1 MKNLGIYIHI
11 PFCLRKCP
19 YCDFYSV
26 AEAQQGKSEIEGLRA
41 RFVKALCREIESGGR
56 KYGMKARTGEAR
68 QVDTIYL
75 GGGTPSLLM
84 PHELEEIMDTVRK
97 NFELSGNAEISME
110 CNPATASKDKLEAYR
125 RAGVNRLSIG
135 AQSFDDGVLRTLGR
149 LHNSA
154 DTLRTVEEARR
165 AGFDNISLDLM
176 FAIPGQTD
184 EIWENTVRRAVML
197 NPQHISFYS
206 LEFMEGTPFTDR
218 LEKGEIRETEAEAD
232 RRMYERGLEIMG
244 KAGFIQY
251 EISNGALGLEN
262 VCRHNMKY
270 WGLEEYLGFG
280 PSAHSYM
287 TGPDGRGI
295 RFNNVSS
302 IEKYLRVWENPEDRG
317 QSAVEA
323 LCENSLTDDVC
334 EYIFTGLRKNTGID
348 LKDFRKRFGR
358 GIWEFYGE
366 DVMKELEEYVDGVFA
381 AVTDDNIRLT
391 VKGMN
396 ISNRIMA
403 LFV

>member
-26 AEAQQGKSEIEGLRA
+26 AEAQQGKSEIEGLKA
-41 RFVKALCREIESGGR
+41 RFVKALCREIESGGMN
-56 KYGMKARTGEAR
+56 YGMKARTGEAR

-302 IEKYLRVWENPEDRG
+302 IEKSLLVWETPEARG

-323 LCENSLTDDVC
+323 LCENRLTDDVC
-334 EYIFTGLRKNTGID
+334 EYIFTGLRKTTAND

-358 GIWEFYGE
+358 GIWEFNGE
-366 DVMKELEEYVDGVFA
+366 DVMKELEEYADGGFA

>member
-26 AEAQQGKSEIEGLRA
+26 AEAQQGKSEIEGLKA

-366 DVMKELEEYVDGVFA
+366 DVMKELEEYVDGGFA

>member
-366 DVMKELEEYVDGVFA
+366 DVMKELEEYVDGGFA

>member
-1 MKNLGIYIHI
+1 MSNLGIYIHI

-26 AEAQQGKSEIEGLRA
+26 AEAKLGKTETDAMRG
-41 RFVKALCREIESGGR
+41 RFVKALCMEIESGSR
-56 KYGMKARTGEAR
+56 KYGMKARAGEDR
-68 QVDTIYL
+68 QVDTIYI

-84 PHELEEIMDTVRK
+84 PHELEKILETIRK
-97 NFELSGNAEISME
+97 NFKITENVEISME
-110 CNPATASKDKLEAYR
+110 CNPATATGEKLAAYC

-149 LHNSA
+149 LHTAA
-154 DTLRTVEEARR
+154 DTVRTVGDARN
-165 AGFDNISLDLM
+165 AGFRNLSLDLM

-184 EIWENTVRRAVML
+184 EIWEDTLKRAL
-197 NPQHISFYS
+197 SLRPEHISFYS
-206 LEFMEGTPFTDR
+206 LEFMEGTPFTER
-218 LEKGEIRETEAEAD
+218 LEKGEMRETDAGAD
-232 RRMYERGLEIMG
+232 RHMYERGLEIMAE
-244 KAGFIQY
+244 AGLIQY
-251 EISNGALGLEN
+251 EISNGARGMEH

-270 WGLEEYLGFG
+270 WSLEEYLGFG

-287 TGPDGRGI
+287 TGADGRGI

-302 IEKYLRVWENPEDRG
+302 IEKYLSSWENPGDCG
-317 QSAVEA
+317 QRAVEA
-323 LCENSLTDDVC
+323 FCENSLEDDVC

-348 LKDFRKRFGR
+348 LEDFRKRFGKDIR
-358 GIWEFYGE
+358 EFYGE
-366 DVMKELEEYVDGVFA
+366 TVMKELKEYAEGGFA
-381 AVTDDNIRLT
+381 SVTDDNIRLT

>member
-1 MKNLGIYIHI
+1 MSNLGIYIHI

-26 AEAQQGKSEIEGLRA
+26 AEAQQGKAETDTMRV
-41 RFVKALCREIESGGR
+41 RFVKALCREIESGGW
-56 KYGMKARTGEAR
+56 KYGIKAHAGENR
-68 QVDTIYL
+68 PVDTVYL

-84 PHELEEIMDTVRK
+84 PQELGAILDTVRK
-97 NFELSGNAEISME
+97 CFKVTENAEISME
-110 CNPATASKDKLEAYR
+110 CNPATASKEKLEAYR

-135 AQSFDDGVLRTLGR
+135 AQSFDDGVLGNLGR

-154 DTLRTVEEARR
+154 DTFRTVEEARR

-184 EIWENTVRRAVML
+184 EIWENTVRQAVML

-218 LEKGEIRETEAEAD
+218 LERGEIRETEAEAD
-232 RRMYERGLEIMG
+232 RHMYERGLEIMEE
-244 KAGFIQY
+244 AGFLQY
-251 EISNGALGLEN
+251 EISNAAFGLEN
-262 VCRHNMKY
+262 VCRHNIKY
-270 WGLEEYLGFG
+270 WGLEEYLGLG

-287 TGPDGRGI
+287 TGHGGRGI

-302 IEKYLRVWENPEDRG
+302 VDKYLKSWENPEDRG

-323 LCENSLTDDVC
+323 LCENRLTDDVC
-334 EYIFTGLRKNTGID
+334 EYIFTGLRKNAGID
-348 LKDFRKRFGR
+348 LEDFRKRFGEDIR
-358 GIWEFYGE
+358 EFYGE
-366 DVMKELEEYVDGVFA
+366 NVMKELNKYAEDGFA
-381 AVTDDNIRLT
+381 DVTDDNIRLT

>member
-366 DVMKELEEYVDGVFA
+366 DVMKELEEYADGGFA

>member
-26 AEAQQGKSEIEGLRA
+26 AEAQQGKSEIEGLKA

-323 LCENSLTDDVC
+323 LCENSLTDDAC

-366 DVMKELEEYVDGVFA
+366 DVMKELEEYADGGFA

>member
-1 MKNLGIYIHI
+1 MKDLGIYIHI

-26 AEAQQGKSEIEGLRA
+26 AEAQYGKAETDAIRG
-41 RFVKALCREIESGGR
+41 RFVKALCREIEAGGR
-56 KYGMKARTGEAR
+56 KYGMKAPAGEAR
-68 QVDTIYL
+68 QADTVYF
-75 GGGTPSLLM
+75 GGGTPSLLT
-84 PHELEEIMDTVRK
+84 PQELEAILDTVRK
-97 NFELSGNAEISME
+97 CFKVAENAEISME
-110 CNPATASKDKLEAYR
+110 CNPATATREKLAAYR
-125 RAGVNRLSIG
+125 GAGVNRLSIG

-154 DTLRTVEEARR
+154 DTLRTVEESRS

-176 FAIPGQTD
+176 FAIPGQKD
-184 EIWENTVRRAVML
+184 EIWESTVTQAVML
-197 NPQHISFYS
+197 RPQHLSFYS

-218 LEKGEIRETEAEAD
+218 LDKGEIRETEAEAD
-232 RRMYERGLEIMG
+232 RRMYERGLEIMAE
-244 KAGFIQY
+244 AGFIQY

-287 TGPDGRGI
+287 TGADGRGN

-302 IEKYLRVWENPEDRG
+302 IERYLKSWENPENRG

-348 LKDFRKRFGR
+348 LKKFRKRFGR

-366 DVMKELEEYVDGVFA
+366 DVMKELEEYADGGFA

>member
-323 LCENSLTDDVC
+323 LCKNSLTDDVC
-334 EYIFTGLRKNTGID
+334 EYIFTGLRKNAGID
-348 LKDFRKRFGR
+348 LKDFRKRFGKDIR
-358 GIWEFYGE
+358 EFYGE
-366 DVMKELEEYVDGVFA
+366 DVMKELYKYAEDGFA

>member
-165 AGFDNISLDLM
+165 AGFNNISLDLM

-366 DVMKELEEYVDGVFA
+366 DVMKELEEYADGGFA

>member
-251 EISNGALGLEN
+251 EISNGTLGLEN

-348 LKDFRKRFGR
+348 LKDFRKRFGKDIR
-358 GIWEFYGE
+358 EFYGE
-366 DVMKELEEYVDGVFA
+366 DVMKELEEYADGGFA

>member
-41 RFVKALCREIESGGR
+41 RFVKALCREIESGVR

-366 DVMKELEEYVDGVFA
+366 DVMKELEEYADGGFA

>member
-26 AEAQQGKSEIEGLRA
+26 AEAQQGKSEIEGLKA

-251 EISNGALGLEN
+251 EISNWALGLEN
-262 VCRHNMKY
+262 GCRHNMKY

-287 TGPDGRGI
+287 TGAEGRGN

-302 IEKYLRVWENPEDRG
+302 IERYLKSWENPENRG
-317 QSAVEA
+317 QSAVED

-348 LKDFRKRFGR
+348 LKKFRKRFGKDIR
-358 GIWEFYGE
+358 EFYGE
-366 DVMKELEEYVDGVFA
+366 DVMKELYKYAEDGFA

>member
-26 AEAQQGKSEIEGLRA
+26 AEAQQGKSEIEGLKA

-302 IEKYLRVWENPEDRG
+302 IEKYLRVWETPEDRG

-366 DVMKELEEYVDGVFA
+366 DVMKELEEYADGGFA

>member
-26 AEAQQGKSEIEGLRA
+26 AEAQQGKSEIEGLKA

-165 AGFDNISLDLM
+165 AGFNNISLDLM

-366 DVMKELEEYVDGVFA
+366 DVMKELEEYADGGFA

>member
-302 IEKYLRVWENPEDRG
+302 IEKYLRVWETPEDRG

-366 DVMKELEEYVDGVFA
+366 DVMKELEEYADGGFA

>member
-154 DTLRTVEEARR
+154 DTHRTVEEARR

-366 DVMKELEEYVDGVFA
+366 DVMKELEEYADGGFA

>member
-26 AEAQQGKSEIEGLRA
+26 AEAQHGKAETDAIRG
-41 RFVKALCREIESGGR
+41 RFVKALCREIEEGGR
-56 KYGMKARTGEAR
+56 KYGMKARAGEVR
-68 QVDTIYL
+68 QADTVYF

-84 PHELEEIMDTVRK
+84 PYELEAIMDAVRD
-97 NFELSGNAEISME
+97 NFALSENAEISME
-110 CNPATASKDKLEAYR
+110 CNPATATREKLAAYR
-125 RAGVNRLSIG
+125 GAGVNRLSIG

-154 DTLRTVEEARR
+154 DTLRTVEESRR

-366 DVMKELEEYVDGVFA
+366 DVMKELEEYADGGFA

>member
-26 AEAQQGKSEIEGLRA
+26 AEAQQGKSEIEGLKA

-366 DVMKELEEYVDGVFA
+366 DVMKELEEYADGGFA

>member
-232 RRMYERGLEIMG
+232 RRMYERGLEIMEE
-244 KAGFIQY
+244 AGFLQY
-251 EISNGALGLEN
+251 EISNAAFGLEN

-366 DVMKELEEYVDGVFA
+366 DVMKELEEYADGGFA

>member
-26 AEAQQGKSEIEGLRA
+26 AEAQQGKSEIEGLKA

-251 EISNGALGLEN
+251 EISNGALSLEN

-323 LCENSLTDDVC
+323 LCKNSLTDDVC

-366 DVMKELEEYVDGVFA
+366 DVMKELEEYADGGFA

>member
-26 AEAQQGKSEIEGLRA
+26 AEAQQGKSEIEGLKA

-232 RRMYERGLEIMG
+232 RRMYERGLEIMEE
-244 KAGFIQY
+244 AGFLQY
-251 EISNGALGLEN
+251 EISNAAFGLEN

-366 DVMKELEEYVDGVFA
+366 DVMKELEEYADGGFA

>member
-26 AEAQQGKSEIEGLRA
+26 AEAQQGKSEIEGLKA

-348 LKDFRKRFGR
+348 LKDFRKRFGKDIR
-358 GIWEFYGE
+358 EFYGE
-366 DVMKELEEYVDGVFA
+366 DVMKELEEYADGGFA

>member
-26 AEAQQGKSEIEGLRA
+26 AEAQQGKSEIEGLKA

-218 LEKGEIRETEAEAD
+218 LDKGEIRETEAEAD
-232 RRMYERGLEIMG
+232 RRMYERGLEIMAE
-244 KAGFIQY
+244 AGFIQY

-287 TGPDGRGI
+287 TGAEGRGN

-302 IEKYLRVWENPEDRG
+302 IERYLKSWENPEDRG
-317 QSAVEA
+317 QSAVED

-348 LKDFRKRFGR
+348 LKKFRKRFGKDIR
-358 GIWEFYGE
+358 EFYGE
-366 DVMKELEEYVDGVFA
+366 DVMKELYKYAEDGFA

>member
-348 LKDFRKRFGR
+348 LKDFRKRFGKDIR
-358 GIWEFYGE
+358 EFYGE
-366 DVMKELEEYVDGVFA
+366 DVMKELEEYADGGFA